1 MAGTLNWNTKL
12 AVMVN
17 NVLVSPIESFAPTLN
32 VAHRVQHSLEADNV
46 GIVLQ
51 AQTFTFTMTVRAIG
65 ASVATLTA
73 LALAGTQFSIVL
85 TEQVGSDWTFK
96 SIAFNNCY
104 FTSVAPSN
112 VSMDDSPTAT
122 FSGVCLDVEPTS

>member
-1 MAGTLNWNTKL
+1 VAGTLNWNTKL

-17 NVLVSPIESFAPTLN
+17 NVLVSPIESFSPTLN

-96 SIAFNNCY
+96 SIAFNLCY

-112 VSMDDSPTAT
+112 VALDDAPTAT